1 MRTWEARGASREV
14 DAELAEWRR
23 GGRIL
28 PSQGSQ
34 FGIRSLNVSGCTQ
47 VSLEML
53 RALTVLSPGLEQLSA
68 TSFRTFHPTVL
79 AELGVTATVRVGKS
93 TSG

>member
-1 MRTWEARGASREV
+1 MRTWEAKGALREL

-28 PSQGSQ
+28 PSQRSR
-34 FGIRSLNVSGCTQ
+34 FGIRALNVSGCPQ

-79 AELGVTATVRVGKS
+79 AELGVTANIRV
-93 TSG
+93 

>member
-1 MRTWEARGASREV
+1 MRTWEAKGALRDL

-28 PSQGSQ
+28 PSQRSQ
-34 FGIRSLNVSGCTQ
+34 FGIRSLNVSGCAQ

-53 RALTVLSPGLEQLSA
+53 RALTVLSPGLRHLSA

-79 AELGVTATVRVGKS
+79 AELGAKANIRV
-93 TSG
+93 